1 MLHRYTLMSIN
12 MGRNVPILGFLI
24 IFFIQYFYY
33 FENAKLLI
41 WNPLTG
47 PQPFE
52 YVFEI
57 RLNFKYCCI
66 FFFLPAWR
74 NGRRVWLKTSSD
86 KGIGSSPIVGIK
98 EYLKYLCIKW
108 MPKVCKKT
116 LIYWR
121 YLHGNNCLIK

>member
-1 MLHRYTLMSIN
+1 MKSSYGATAIRVCF
-12 MGRNVPILGFLI
+12 RNKIKFQILL
-24 IFFIQYFYY
+24 Y
-33 FENAKLLI
+33 
-41 WNPLTG
+41 
-47 PQPFE
+47 
-52 YVFEI
+52 
-57 RLNFKYCCI
+57 

-116 LIYWR
+116 LIY
-121 YLHGNNCLIK
+121 